1 MKKIKRMLKRVVA
14 AFATLLLCINSFA
27 AIVSDNDGS
36 AFITKAEFDSLK
48 NSFQAQIDTYNTS
61 IDAKIDGAIAAYL
74 AGIKTSKSVKVTFDS
89 ANDWQFPVWLDDGA
103 EKWNKK
109 TSTRYEVANPEIH
122 TYQTSLWR
130 DGRGDSS
137 WVASSGNWNA
147 WSYFDRAS
155 TTVSRTGWSWHKNN
169 IAGEKGCLTEVEKK
183 DEQRKI
189 GTENLRIRRK
199 EVTLC

>member
-1 MKKIKRMLKRVVA
+1 MKKIKGKLKRVG
-14 AFATLLLCINSFA
+14 AFLIIMLLCFNNFA

-74 AGIKTSKSVKVTFDS
+74 AGIKTSKSVKVSFDS
-89 ANDWQFPVWLDDGA
+89 SNDWQFPIWLDDGA

-130 DGRGDSS
+130 DNRGDSS
-137 WVASSGNWNA
+137 WVAGSGRWNT
-147 WSYFDRAS
+147 WSYPS
-155 TTVSRTGWSWHKNN
+155 GKRTGNSCWPAWR
-169 IAGEKGCLTEVEKK
+169 TPW
-183 DEQRKI
+183 
-189 GTENLRIRRK
+189 IRNGWPVSGK
-199 EVTLC
+199 